1 MNQKARK
8 LSKEIESRETLRQ
21 NLYCEH
27 NEMLQA
33 HPKYI
38 CRNKDVYGRNKVDAK
53 YWYDQPIVGNHKQS
67 LERIDIPDWCPILEV

>member
-1 MNQKARK
+1 MNTAVIRFTNC
-8 LSKEIESRETLRQ
+8 LDCP
-21 NLYCEH
+21 YCEH
-27 NEMLQA
+27 NGMLQA

-67 LERIDIPDWCPILEV
+67 LEYQHCIGYQ